1 MKAATAFNVQ
11 NGVERPLRQVR
22 VVVSARWLVVLTVLV
37 RAEVAAARLQ
47 PSAAMVYSVHIH
59 FGHSLGMDSG

>member
-1 MKAATAFNVQ
+1 MC
-11 NGVERPLRQVR
+11 RM
-22 VVVSARWLVVLTVLV
+22 VSNDLYDKYGWWFRLVGLVVLTVLV